1 MRGQRG
7 RTLLTVAF
15 ALSVVAAL
23 GFARP
28 AAAATRCTL
37 WAAAYGNDANPG
49 TKAKPFQTAASL
61 AGHLR
66 PGDVGCLGA
75 GQTYD
80 ESLTLTAA
88 GTAAKPITL
97 TTADTPRAKIAGT
110 VTVAAGA
117 AYTRIVNVAIAP
129 PAGGGPAVLLQGVHP
144 GLYRSDVSGSAPND
158 GGSCVVV
165 AHAGGAVVDANT
177 IHDCGRATNVYSAG
191 VQVSDASGTK
201 VANDFVWNANGDGV
215 ALLPGSQHSHVD
227 HDILDANIS
236 GVYVKGGPG
245 HATTH
250 NTIVSNIVSNS
261 SVYSVHGDYPGL
273 GRTKTVNQVAGNCLW
288 KGRIA
293 ASGHG
298 VLTLGHNP
306 GADPRFVDRNSASAP
321 FALRAG
327 PCFSKRPQPYY
338 LDPQLVTG
346 AVPVEPLPVL
356 GSFTIGLRFTGRV
369 EALKVS
375 GVPFATV
382 RVRCV
387 SGCTLKQ
394 TLTAGAAGIV
404 SPTHLDGIGTGV
416 KLRIDVTRTGY
427 VGRFKYL
434 VVSAAG
440 VSITPS
446 TYAYCSWPAASA
458 AACAG
463 HP

>member
-1 MRGQRG
+1 MRARM
-7 RTLLTVAF
+7 LPVAAVGCT
-15 ALSVVAAL
+15 ALAAL
-23 GFARP
+23 GLAGP
-28 AAAATRCTL
+28 AAAATQCTL

-49 TKAKPFQTAASL
+49 TKTKPFQTAATL
-61 AGHLR
+61 VGHLR
-66 PGDVGCLGA
+66 AGDVGCLGA

-88 GTAAKPITL
+88 GTAGKPITL
-97 TTADTPRAKIAGT
+97 ATADTPRARIAGT
-110 VTVAAGA
+110 VTVAASA
-117 AYTRIVNVAIAP
+117 AYMRIVNVTIAP
-129 PAGGGPAVLLQGVHP
+129 PTGSGPAVLLQGRNP
-144 GLYRSDVSGSAPND
+144 GVYRSDVGGSAGDAN
-158 GGSCVVV
+158 GSCVVV
-165 AHAGGAVVDANT
+165 RNARGAVVDANT

-191 VQVSDASGTK
+191 VQVSDSSGTK
-201 VANDFVWNANGDGV
+201 VANNFVWNANGDGV
-215 ALLPGSQHSHVD
+215 ALLPGSQRSHVD
-227 HDILDANIS
+227 HNILDANVS
-236 GVYVKGGPG
+236 GLYVKGGPG
-245 HATTH
+245 HPTTH
-250 NTIVSNIVSNS
+250 NTLVSNIVSNS
-261 SVYSVHGDYPGL
+261 SIYSVHGDYPGL
-273 GRTKTVNQVAGNCLW
+273 GKTKTVNQVAGNCLW

-293 ASGHG
+293 ASDHG

-306 GADPRFVDRNSASAP
+306 GADPRFVDRNSANSP

-327 PCFSKRPQPYY
+327 PCFSKRPQPYD

-346 AVPVEPLPVL
+346 AAPVEPLPVL
-356 GSFTIGLRFTGRV
+356 ASFTIGLHFSGRV

-387 SGCTLKQ
+387 SGCTISQ
-394 TLTAGAAGIV
+394 TLKAGAAGIV
-404 SPTHLDGIGTGV
+404 SPTQLDGVGTGT

-434 VVSAAG
+434 TVSAAG

-446 TYAYCSWPAASA
+446 TYAYCDWPSPSA